1 MELTNTLTE
10 VIDWGK
16 SYYGALDENKV
27 TLAKKALGVLATLL
41 TYQRKLAEIEFIA
54 GVWLN
59 HYDVVCWNCYTKE
72 EVEGDPF
79 LNFENILTKHEVE
92 KGEQTHFCDRCR
104 KEITA

>member
-10 VIDWGK
+10 VIAWGK
-16 SYYGALDENKV
+16 SRYGTLDENQT
-27 TLAKKALGVLATLL
+27 TLAKKALGVLAALL

-79 LNFENILTKHEVE
+79 LNFENILTKQEVE
-92 KGEQTHFCDRCR
+92 RGEENHLCVRCG